1 MMASVLRCSL
11 VCTNLCSIFLSLLIF
26 FGGVRWMRW
35 LGFIVVGHVKS
46 YDDQV
51 SDALSQCQVQ
61 MSPNRA
67 AKAVH

>member
-1 MMASVLRCSL
+1 
-11 VCTNLCSIFLSLLIF
+11 
-26 FGGVRWMRW
+26 MRW

-46 YDDQV
+46 CDDQV